1 LLEGLRSHDG
11 WAAQPQRALDPS
23 PDVSAEASGRG
34 APLPGP
40 ARRTAAIEALFG
52 DPSPA
57 VWDGVRSELDRLG
70 GAARPLLRRTAR
82 DGAPRARSRARSLL
96 LGLERERATRRLIGY
111 ALRREVDLERGFF
124 LLARFADPRADLR
137 KGIAALDAMGAEVL
151 QRTESLPPGPERS
164 LLLCEHL
171 GRELGFGGDDED
183 YHHPDNVHLH
193 RVIERRR
200 GLPLSLCALYLFVA
214 RRARISAAAVAL
226 PGHVVLR
233 LHLPGRNLLVDPFH
247 RGALVSERDC
257 LQYLARHSLP
267 FHPAWFADAEDSALL
282 ERQVL
287 NLRAGYERSG
297 LAREVRQLERV
308 RAALQARRAATIE
321 EAAT

>member
-1 LLEGLRSHDG
+1 MVGRPCRS
-11 WAAQPQRALDPS
+11 QPLDNS
-23 PDVSAEASGRG
+23 PDLTAGETTGVPPASR
-34 APLPGP
+34 APPR
-40 ARRTAAIEALFG
+40 AAAIEALLD

-57 VWDGVRSELDRLG
+57 VWDGVRAEIERAGRAGL
-70 GAARPLLRRTAR
+70 PLLRRAAR
-82 DGAPRARSRARSLL
+82 AGAPRARSRARSLL
-96 LGLERERATRRLIGY
+96 LALERERASRRLIGY
-111 ALRREVDLERGFF
+111 ALRREIDLERGSF
-124 LLARFADPRADLR
+124 LLARFADPAADLR
-137 KGIAALDAMGAEVL
+137 KALAALDALGAEVA
-151 QRTESLPPGPERS
+151 QRTESLAPGPERS
-164 LLLCEHL
+164 LVLCEHL
-171 GRELGFGGDDED
+171 GRELGFAGDEAD
-183 YHHPDNVHLH
+183 YHHPDNVHVH

-214 RRARISAAAVAL
+214 RRARIPAAPVAL

-287 NLRAGYERSG
+287 NLRAGYERSA

-308 RAALQARRAATIE
+308 RAALQARRAAAIE
-321 EAAT
+321 EPDA

>member
-1 LLEGLRSHDG
+1 M
-11 WAAQPQRALDPS
+11 DPS
-23 PDVSAEASGRG
+23 PDLTARETDGGPPPSGSE
-34 APLPGP
+34 
-40 ARRTAAIEALFG
+40 RRAAAIEALLG

-57 VWDGVRSELDRLG
+57 VWDGVRSELERLG
-70 GAARPLLRRTAR
+70 GAARPLLLRTAR

-96 LGLERERATRRLIGY
+96 LGMERERASRRLIGY

-124 LLARFADPRADLR
+124 LLSRFADPGADLR
-137 KGIAALDAMGAEVL
+137 KALTALDAMGAEVSR
-151 QRTESLPPGPERS
+151 RTDSLAPGPERS
-164 LLLCEHL
+164 LILCEHL
-171 GRELGFGGDDED
+171 GRELGFAGDEGD

-214 RRARISAAAVAL
+214 RRARISAAPVAL

-267 FHPAWFADAEDSALL
+267 FHPAWFADAEDSVLL

-287 NLRAGYERSG
+287 NLRAGYERNG
-297 LAREVRQLERV
+297 LAREVRQLERA
-308 RAALQARRAATIE
+308 RAALQARRAAAIE
-321 EAAT
+321 ESGT